1 MRLTLPLDWVKSA
14 WHQPSDEDCFA
25 AICADRIIAP
35 DWAHGIGVEG
45 VISGGMVRYR
55 FDDFIEYAM
64 TKRGRENVA
73 LAVLAAGCLVGV
85 VVVGRL

>member
-1 MRLTLPLDWVKSA
+1 
-14 WHQPSDEDCFA
+14 
-25 AICADRIIAP
+25 
-35 DWAHGIGVEG
+35 
-45 VISGGMVRYR
+45 MVRYR